1 MQTYL
6 LICGILFLA
15 GFTQGLSGFGSILLS
30 IPLLTIFMDIK
41 AVIPLTALAAQ
52 SMTIML
58 LIQLWRHLEWKK
70 ILPLLMGAIPGIFA
84 GVFLLKRLDKGVIQL
99 ILGLILVFYA
109 VYSLFFRAAGTRIRE
124 RWAYL
129 FGFSA
134 GCLGG
139 ALSAAGPPVIVY
151 TSLQDWTKDQI
162 KVTIQGFYLVS
173 GFFVVSLHALTGL
186 TTLPVIRYYGVAL
199 PVLLLGTYFGS
210 LFYGSIKEEH
220 YRRVILILLALLGIF
235 MIYRVYF

>member
-6 LICGILFLA
+6 LICIILFLA

-41 AVIPLTALAAQ
+41 AVIPLTALVGL
-52 SMTIML
+52 SITVML
-58 LIQLWRHLEWKK
+58 LIQLWQHLEWKK
-70 ILPLLMGAIPGIFA
+70 IVPLLLGAVPGIIA
-84 GVFLLKRLDKGVIQL
+84 GVFLLKRLDKGIIQM
-99 ILGLILVFYA
+99 ILGSILVIYA
-109 VYSLFFRAAGTRIRE
+109 VYSIVFRTHGRKIKDG
-124 RWAYL
+124 WAYL

-162 KVTIQGFYLVS
+162 KVTIQGFYLIS
-173 GFFVVSLHALTGL
+173 GLIVVSLHALTGL
-186 TTLPVIRYYGVAL
+186 TTLPVIRYYGVSL
-199 PVLLLGTYFGS
+199 PVLLIGTYIGS

-220 YRRVILILLALLGIF
+220 YRKVILILLALLGAF

>member
-6 LICGILFLA
+6 WICIILFLA

-41 AVIPLTALAAQ
+41 AVIPLTALAAL

-58 LIQLWRHLEWKK
+58 LIQLWQYLEWKK
-70 ILPLLMGAIPGIFA
+70 ILPLLLGAIPGILA
-84 GVFLLKRLDKGVIQL
+84 GVFLLKKLDKGIIQL
-99 ILGLILVFYA
+99 ILGLILVIYA
-109 VYSLFFRAAGTRIRE
+109 LYSIFFRASGKKIRE

-162 KVTIQGFYLVS
+162 KVTIQGFYLIS
-173 GFFVVSLHALTGL
+173 GLIVVFLHALTGL

-199 PVLLLGTYFGS
+199 PVLLVGTYLGS
-210 LFYGSIKEEH
+210 LFYGSIQEEH
-220 YRRVILILLALLGIF
+220 YRKVILILLALLGAF
-235 MIYRVYF
+235 MIYRVSL

>member
-6 LICGILFLA
+6 LICVILFLA

-30 IPLLTIFMDIK
+30 IPLLTIFMDVK
-41 AVIPLTALAAQ
+41 AVIPLTALAGL
-52 SMTIML
+52 SITVML
-58 LIQLWRHLEWKK
+58 LIQLWQYLEWKK
-70 ILPLLMGAIPGIFA
+70 ILPLLLGAIPGIVA
-84 GVFLLKRLDKGVIQL
+84 GVFFLKRLDKEIIQL
-99 ILGLILVFYA
+99 ILGVILVIYA
-109 VYSLFFRAAGTRIRE
+109 VYSIIFRASGRKIGDG
-124 RWAYL
+124 WAYL

-162 KVTIQGFYLVS
+162 KVTIQGFFLIS
-173 GFFVVSLHALTGL
+173 GLIVVFLHALTGL
-186 TTLPVIRYYGVAL
+186 TTLAVIRYYGVSL
-199 PVLLLGTYFGS
+199 PVLLVGTYFGS

-220 YRRVILILLALLGIF
+220 YRKVILILLALLGAF
-235 MIYRVYF
+235 MIYRVSL

>member
-6 LICGILFLA
+6 LICIILFLA

-41 AVIPLTALAAQ
+41 AVIPLTALVGL
-52 SMTIML
+52 SITVML
-58 LIQLWRHLEWKK
+58 LIQLWQHLEWKK
-70 ILPLLMGAIPGIFA
+70 IVPLLLGAVPGIIA
-84 GVFLLKRLDKGVIQL
+84 GVFLLKRLDKGIIQM
-99 ILGLILVFYA
+99 ILGSILVIYA
-109 VYSLFFRAAGTRIRE
+109 VYSIVFRTQGRKIKDG
-124 RWAYL
+124 WAYL

-162 KVTIQGFYLVS
+162 KVTIQGFYLIS
-173 GFFVVSLHALTGL
+173 GLIVVSLHALTGL
-186 TTLPVIRYYGVAL
+186 TTLTVIRYYGVSL
-199 PVLLLGTYFGS
+199 PVLLIGTYIGS

-220 YRRVILILLALLGIF
+220 YRKVILILLALLGAF
-235 MIYRVYF
+235 MIYRVYS